1 MEQKILICYLHEEFI
16 GKLLSFLFPENFD
29 KNIILPNNS
38 IEIYLVNENKSFKIK
53 TCLGLNQ
60 SYKNFPS
67 DIVYIEKSLVTEE
80 TKNLLEDI
88 KKDKIVE
95 IYELRKL

>member
-38 IEIYLVNENKSFKIK
+38 IEIYLVKENKSF
-53 TCLGLNQ
+53 N
-60 SYKNFPS
+60 SKN
-67 DIVYIEKSLVTEE
+67 SL
-80 TKNLLEDI
+80 
-88 KKDKIVE
+88 
-95 IYELRKL
+95 